1 MLLFS
6 DVIGFVDG
14 DPYSQDPSW
23 NNLALVDADGD
34 DLLDLA
40 SGGLHDRAVWVIR
53 NLSARAWLLSLMR
66 TRKPAFF
73 VEPEFLANP
82 QNKH

>member
-34 DLLDLA
+34 DLVGLA
-40 SGGLHDRAVWVIR
+40 SSGLHDRA
-53 NLSARAWLLSLMR
+53 
-66 TRKPAFF
+66 PCG
-73 VEPEFLANP
+73 
-82 QNKH
+82 